1 MCVASNLLGIKL
13 GLLSFWGL
21 WFLLVFSTNLC
32 EGLKVLRLIP
42 WTWKFASHNF
52 QAVVLALAEYE
63 APSWISKALFS
74 GILLWQLI
82 TAFLFGWAT
91 VASLEHFSLRW
102 ELINAA
108 FAAGLA
114 LWAGFM
120 LADELCKQ
128 YDPERGHVLF
138 FIAQLSTLVA
148 LHLLP
153 S

>member
-1 MCVASNLLGIKL
+1 MASNLLLIKL

-21 WFLLVFSTNLC
+21 WFLIVFSTNLC
-32 EGLKVLRLIP
+32 EGLKLLRLIP

-52 QAVVLALAEYE
+52 QAVVLATTEYD
-63 APSWISKALFS
+63 APSWIPKVLFS

-82 TAFLFGWAT
+82 TALLFGWAT
-91 VASLEHFSLRW
+91 VSSLENLSLTW
-102 ELINAA
+102 KLVDAA
-108 FAAGLA
+108 FVAGLA
-114 LWAGFM
+114 LWGAFI
-120 LADELCKQ
+120 LADEFCKQ

-138 FIAQLSTLVA
+138 FIATLVTLVT

>member
-1 MCVASNLLGIKL
+1 MFVASNLLVIKL
-13 GLLSFWGL
+13 GLLTFWGL

-52 QAVVLALAEYE
+52 QAVALALTEYE
-63 APSWISKALFS
+63 APSWISKVLFS
-74 GILLWQLI
+74 GILLWQLS

-91 VASLEHFSLRW
+91 VASLEIFSLRW

-114 LWAGFM
+114 LWAAFM